1 MFCSGGRS
9 MELAVLAKVVG
20 TSAPGQEVFPVPYF
34 TVKRKLFQSNANR
47 AGTFHCLGLPYM
59 L

>member
-1 MFCSGGRS
+1 

-34 TVKRKLFQSNANR
+34 TVKRKISKAMQ
-47 AGTFHCLGLPYM
+47 TGLVPSIV
-59 L
+59 LDFPTCCSGKQ